1 MLFAGHPGYLAKMD
15 FLDVQA
21 LLLGGDEDMG
31 SAQRENLQTQL
42 AVGWET
48 TKEFKLVFQILL

>member
-1 MLFAGHPGYLAKMD
+1 MD

-21 LLLGGDEDMG
+21 LLLRGDEDMG

-48 TKEFKLVFQILL
+48 TKEFNLVFQILL

>member
-1 MLFAGHPGYLAKMD
+1 MD